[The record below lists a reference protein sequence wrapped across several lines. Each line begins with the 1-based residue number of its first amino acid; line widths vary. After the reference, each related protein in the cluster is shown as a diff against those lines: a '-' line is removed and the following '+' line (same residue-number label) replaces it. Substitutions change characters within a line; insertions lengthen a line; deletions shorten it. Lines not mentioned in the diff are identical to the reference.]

1 MNQTLTKLKG
11 DIHSPALIVKD
22 FNILISIK
30 NRKRQ
35 KINKYIE
42 DINNPIEQLNLIGI
56 YRTLYPIK

>member
-1 MNQTLTKLKG
+1 MNKTLTKLKG